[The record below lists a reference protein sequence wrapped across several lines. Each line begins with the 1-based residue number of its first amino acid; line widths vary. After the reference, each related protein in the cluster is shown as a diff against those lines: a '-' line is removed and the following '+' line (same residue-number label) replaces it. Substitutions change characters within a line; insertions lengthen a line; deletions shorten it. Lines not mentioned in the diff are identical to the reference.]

1 MLAFY
6 MSFIDDENDKSKF
19 EVIYDTYRKR
29 MVLTAYSV
37 IHDRNEAEDVVHDTF
52 IKIARNMKSIND
64 PLSNETLSYVIKA
77 TKNNAINFLDKSKR
91 RSELIRLDDVENMTD
106 EHFFEKLSVTEDY
119 EKIVSAIRNLND
131 TYRDVMFYHYVCE
144 MKIKD
149 IADLL
154 GKKNSAVRQQLV
166 RGKKMLI
173 EILEKEW
180 SE

>member
-1 MLAFY
+1 
-6 MSFIDDENDKSKF
+6 
-19 EVIYDTYRKR
+19 
-29 MVLTAYSV
+29 
-37 IHDRNEAEDVVHDTF
+37 
-52 IKIARNMKSIND
+52 
-64 PLSNETLSYVIKA
+64 
-77 TKNNAINFLDKSKR
+77 
-91 RSELIRLDDVENMTD
+91 
-106 EHFFEKLSVTEDY
+106 
-119 EKIVSAIRNLND
+119 
-131 TYRDVMFYHYVCE
+131 

>member
-1 MLAFY
+1 
-6 MSFIDDENDKSKF
+6 
-19 EVIYDTYRKR
+19 
-29 MVLTAYSV
+29 
-37 IHDRNEAEDVVHDTF
+37 
-52 IKIARNMKSIND
+52 
-64 PLSNETLSYVIKA
+64 
-77 TKNNAINFLDKSKR
+77 
-91 RSELIRLDDVENMTD
+91 
-106 EHFFEKLSVTEDY
+106 
-119 EKIVSAIRNLND
+119 
-131 TYRDVMFYHYVCE
+131 MFYHFVCK

>member
-1 MLAFY
+1 M
-6 MSFIDDENDKSKF
+6 E
-19 EVIYDTYRKR
+19 
-29 MVLTAYSV
+29 
-37 IHDRNEAEDVVHDTF
+37 
-52 IKIARNMKSIND
+52 
-64 PLSNETLSYVIKA
+64 
-77 TKNNAINFLDKSKR
+77 KSKR
-91 RSELIRLDDVENMTD
+91 RSELIRLDDVKNMTD
-106 EHFFEKLSVTEDY
+106 EHFYEKLSVTEDY